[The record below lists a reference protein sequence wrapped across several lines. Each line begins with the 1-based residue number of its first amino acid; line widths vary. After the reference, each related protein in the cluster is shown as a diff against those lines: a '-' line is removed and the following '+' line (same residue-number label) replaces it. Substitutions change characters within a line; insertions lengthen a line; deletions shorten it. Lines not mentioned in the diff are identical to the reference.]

1 MMRILER
8 FAFLLSPP
16 AAPVPAHGLLNLPN
30 RAPGLLNLVQT
41 GHACVGFVGY
51 SKNRLLVTGTPL
63 QNNMHELW
71 ALLNFLRPDVFGSSD
86 DFDSWF
92 SFSSDTDQEAM
103 VQQLHK
109 VRTAG
114 RSRAERRG
122 VEGRAEEGG

>member
-1 MMRILER
+1 M
-8 FAFLLSPP
+8 
-16 AAPVPAHGLLNLPN
+16 
-30 RAPGLLNLVQT
+30 
-41 GHACVGFVGY
+41 
-51 SKNRLLVTGTPL
+51 TGTPL

-71 ALLNFLRPDVFGSSD
+71 ALLNFLLPDVFGSSD

-122 VEGRAEEGG
+122 VEGRAEEGGWGRLRAGRRAGAKGGGQLAEEGDGAEGRAEGG